1 MWRRLRWRDVKAAC
15 SRSASGTRPATRR
28 NVPFPL
34 LVLTCSRQKAVAY
47 DRGSDAGRQGTASS
61 NARMTNTTTVPQG
74 ATTGL
79 HGIQAPVRDR
89 LDLVLEE
96 LRGIAVSDF
105 SMIEEVNAYLLDV
118 PGKLFRPTLLL
129 LASDVGGR
137 SSDDAVTLG
146 AVVELVHVATLVHDD
161 AVDHSALRRGM
172 PTVNSLWTHQVAIIM
187 GDYLYSRAVTELAR
201 LGNLEAVR
209 VLGSAANTMS
219 IGEMRQ
225 LLSYDD
231 ITFSETEYYRLIAA
245 KTASL
250 ISAAC
255 EMGALAG
262 VRSHRVAFKRF
273 GHFLGMAFQ
282 IADDMLDYSGSE
294 DVTGKPAG
302 LDLRERK
309 VTLPL
314 VGALREMSRV
324 EVDQIRH
331 MFTLVE
337 PGDDE
342 VRDAIALVRSNG
354 GLEYARQKALEYARS
369 AEAEI
374 ARLTA
379 DPALDALSE
388 AVVYAVDRS
397 R

>member
-1 MWRRLRWRDVKAAC
+1 
-15 SRSASGTRPATRR
+15 
-28 NVPFPL
+28 
-34 LVLTCSRQKAVAY
+34 
-47 DRGSDAGRQGTASS
+47 
-61 NARMTNTTTVPQG
+61 MTNTTTAPPR
-74 ATTGL
+74 AITGL
-79 HGIQAPVRDR
+79 QGIQAPVRDR
-89 LDLVLEE
+89 LDLVLDE
-96 LRGIAVSDF
+96 LHGIAVSDF
-105 SMIEEVNAYLLDV
+105 SMIEEVNAYLLSV

-129 LASDVGGR
+129 LASEAGGEPSEDV
-137 SSDDAVTLG
+137 VTLG
-146 AVVELVHVATLVHDD
+146 AVVELVHMATLVHDD

-201 LGNLEAVR
+201 IGNLEAMR
-209 VLGSAANTMS
+209 VLASAANTMS
-219 IGEMRQ
+219 VGEMRQ

-231 ITFSETEYYRLIAA
+231 ITFSEAEYYRLIAA

-262 VRSHRVAFKRF
+262 VRSDRAALKRF

-282 IADDMLDYSGSE
+282 IADDMLDYTGRE

-314 VGALREMSRV
+314 VGALKEMSSA
-324 EVDQIRH
+324 EADQIRH
-331 MFTLVE
+331 LFTLLE
-337 PGDDE
+337 PGDDD
-342 VRDAIALVRSNG
+342 VRSAIALVRRNG
-354 GLEYARQKALEYARS
+354 GLEYARRKALEYARS

-374 ARLTA
+374 ARFTPG
-379 DPALDALSE
+379 PALEALAA